1 MLALVIGYIIGG
13 ILGLI
18 YRITLA
24 FSSFFIEKTVFLIR
38 KISRVLEDA
47 LVYLIRKITQEV
59 KTAYL
64 KNKEDNRL
72 NRNINTKGNGVK

>member
-24 FSSFFIEKTVFLIR
+24 VSSFFIEKTVFLIR

-59 KTAYL
+59 KMAYL

-72 NRNINTKGNGVK
+72 NRNINTKGNGIK

>member
-24 FSSFFIEKTVFLIR
+24 VSSFFIEKTVFLIR
-38 KISRVLEDA
+38 KISRVLENA

-59 KTAYL
+59 KMAYL

>member
-24 FSSFFIEKTVFLIR
+24 VSSFFIEKTVFLIR

>member
-24 FSSFFIEKTVFLIR
+24 VSSFFIEKTVFLIR

-59 KTAYL
+59 KMAYL